1 MRQFAPLALA
11 LAAVLLAAAAAST
24 LAQPAPAPSA
34 GMTAEE
40 CGVWSRERSFA
51 QSVADHDAAAFAEHL
66 HPGAVFLDGPGP
78 VRGRDA
84 VVAAWAPLVK
94 GDGIRLRWHP
104 EQVVIGGDAD
114 IALSMGPYWLED
126 PSPDANPRFRVGRFI
141 STWRR
146 DATGAWH
153 VLYDGGGDSRP
164 QPASAQDIAKLVA
177 SLPQACPR
185 A

>member
-1 MRQFAPLALA
+1 MRQPATLA
-11 LAAVLLAAAAAST
+11 LAAALLAAATASAR
-24 LAQPAPAPSA
+24 AQPAPASSA
-34 GMTAEE
+34 GLTAAE
-40 CGVWSRERSFA
+40 CDVWSRERSFA

-66 HPGAVFLDGPGP
+66 HPGAVFLGGPEP

-94 GDGIRLRWHP
+94 GDRIRLRWHP

-114 IALSMGPYWLED
+114 IALSTGPYWLED
-126 PSPDANPRFRVGRFI
+126 PSPDANPRFRIGRFI

-146 DATGAWH
+146 DAAGTWH
-153 VLYDGGGDSRP
+153 VLYDGGGNNRTE
-164 QPASAQDIAKLVA
+164 PASAEDVAKLVA